1 MKLFLFSGIIFVAA
15 TSTIIQNDKKGH
27 MRNKYTILL
36 LLIVTALFVSSF
48 KYNNLHLQEP
58 KKATADTIKKN
69 VIVADSLGLSAN
81 LKLILHKKNAHASY
95 YHNKFNGRRT
105 ASGTK
110 FDNEKYTAAHRKLAF
125 GTKVKVTNEVNGK
138 SVIVTITDRGP
149 FTRGREID
157 LTRRAFMDIAANKN
171 AGNLKVTIEVIK

>member
-1 MKLFLFSGIIFVAA
+1 MKHKF
-15 TSTIIQNDKKGH
+15 
-27 MRNKYTILL
+27 TILL
-36 LLIVTALFVSSF
+36 LLVSTVLFLSSF
-48 KYNNLHLQEP
+48 STINLHFQEP
-58 KKATADTIKKN
+58 KKVPQDTITKN
-69 VIVADSLGLSAN
+69 ASVADSLGLSAN
-81 LKLILHKKNAHASY
+81 LNLTLHKKNAHASY

-138 SVIVTITDRGP
+138 SVIVTVTDRGP
-149 FTRGREID
+149 FTKGREID

-171 AGNLKVTIEVIK
+171 AGNLKVTIEIIK

>member
-1 MKLFLFSGIIFVAA
+1 MKHRF
-15 TSTIIQNDKKGH
+15 
-27 MRNKYTILL
+27 TILL
-36 LLIVTALFVSSF
+36 LLVSTALFLSSF
-48 KYNNLHLQEP
+48 SHTDMRFQEP
-58 KKATADTIKKN
+58 KKVPQDTIKKN
-69 VIVADSLGLSAN
+69 ALVADSLGLSEN
-81 LKLILHKKNAHASY
+81 LNLTLHKKNAHASY

-105 ASGTK
+105 ASGSK

-138 SVIVTITDRGP
+138 SVFVTITDRGP
-149 FTRGREID
+149 FTKGREID

>member
-1 MKLFLFSGIIFVAA
+1 MKQKFI
-15 TSTIIQNDKKGH
+15 
-27 MRNKYTILL
+27 ILL
-36 LLIVTALFVSSF
+36 LLISTGLFLSSF
-48 KYNNLHLQEP
+48 TTSKLYFQDS
-58 KKATADTIKKN
+58 KKVVQDTIKKN
-69 VIVADSLGLSAN
+69 VAIADSLGLATN
-81 LKLILHKKNAHASY
+81 LSLTLHKKNAHASY
-95 YHNKFNGRRT
+95 YHNKFNGRKT

-110 FDNEKYTAAHRKLAF
+110 FDNDKYTAAHRKLAF

>member
-1 MKLFLFSGIIFVAA
+1 MKNKFTLLFLLVLTVLLLSSF
-15 TSTIIQNDKKGH
+15 STINFH
-27 MRNKYTILL
+27 
-36 LLIVTALFVSSF
+36 F
-48 KYNNLHLQEP
+48 QEP
-58 KKATADTIKKN
+58 KKVSQDTITKN
-69 VIVADSLGLSAN
+69 ASVADSLGLSEN
-81 LKLILHKKNAHASY
+81 LNLTLHKKNAHASY

-110 FDNEKYTAAHRKLAF
+110 FNNEKYTAAHRKLPF

-149 FTRGREID
+149 FTKGREID

-171 AGNLKVTIEVIK
+171 AGNLKVTIEIIK